1 MSNDDSGQGREPTA
15 IPVSGRWTG
24 RRSADGRRG
33 MRLYRLL
40 VLLGVP
46 LRRWCRLQV
55 NGHEVLPSPD
65 APLLVVS
72 NHDSMLDPLAIA
84 DTMVRAGRP
93 VRFLAMARLWR
104 HRPIAWVM
112 DGTGQIPIRRG
123 AADAAGLQAAIDALE
138 AAEAVCIFPEGRLS
152 RGANVRARS
161 GAARLIHACPHT
173 TVVLAAVSGGTDLVR
188 FPRRPILK
196 VELFAPRANPTGHS
210 ETNAEL
216 AQALLRQIR
225 ERVPPVAAGRSPHAR
240 DPDIQ
245 GPTPSRSQHPRRS
258 SECPRL
264 DSNQRPSD

>member
-1 MSNDDSGQGREPTA
+1 MF
-15 IPVSGRWTG
+15 
-24 RRSADGRRG
+24 
-33 MRLYRLL
+33 LYRLL

-65 APLLVVS
+65 EPLLVVS

-112 DGTGQIPIRRG
+112 KGTGQIPIRRG
-123 AADAAGLQAAIDALE
+123 AADAAGLQAAIDALD

-152 RGANVRARS
+152 RGAHVRAHS
-161 GAARLIHACPHT
+161 GVARLMQACPQT
-173 TVVLAAVSGGTDLVR
+173 TVVLAAVSGGTDLIR

-196 VELFAPRANPTGHS
+196 LELFAACSIPTAQSG
-210 ETNAEL
+210 TNAEL
-216 AQALLRQIR
+216 AEALLRQIR
-225 ERVPPVAAGRSPHAR
+225 ERVPPVPSGRSPRA
-240 DPDIQ
+240 
-245 GPTPSRSQHPRRS
+245 GHPRDR
-258 SECPRL
+258 
-264 DSNQRPSD
+264 